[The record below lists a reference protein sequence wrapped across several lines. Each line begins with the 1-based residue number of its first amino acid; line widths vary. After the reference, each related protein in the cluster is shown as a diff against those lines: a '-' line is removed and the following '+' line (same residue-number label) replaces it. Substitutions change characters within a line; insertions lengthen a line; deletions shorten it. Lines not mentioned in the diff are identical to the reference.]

1 MQFIVVKEN
10 AINRMFYAVF
20 YVYFVQSM
28 KNTYSEFQMS
38 PSHQCAFYHLLCL
51 LDLFSVARKL
61 VKIAFQNSS
70 KLRMNKNK
78 IEREKPG
85 GDNGLAKIPLANKQL
100 CKQMVQLN
108 NMHTDVHSS
117 LQLFPEKVDEHASIE
132 ESRENITETLTSR
145 RTCKR
150 TDKPPHS
157 YIALIVMAI
166 ENRPTKRA
174 TLSEIYQFLQE
185 RFECFRGTYQGWK
198 NSVRHNLS
206 LNDCFVK
213 LPKVAGRSA
222 KGHYWAIDPAAA
234 ACQFCFEDGFIKRRP
249 KKVKRTK
256 ECSRIDEAH
265 FQRHSAQEANNW
277 TQNVDLQLQMGNDKA
292 SANAALLAAPTRSPI
307 VHYGQTGGYWMSQW
321 VHTPNGYQ
329 AAPPMQDEFSQTQQ
343 YMCTQQHPYETASVA
358 TNGQTFFDGA
368 YQTIGSFDVQ

>member
-1 MQFIVVKEN
+1 
-10 AINRMFYAVF
+10 MFYVVF

-28 KNTYSEFQMS
+28 KNCYFEFQMS
-38 PSHQCAFYHLLCL
+38 LFDKCAYYYLFYCL
-51 LDLFSVARKL
+51 IYSQTMRIRIL
-61 VKIAFQNSS
+61 VK
-70 KLRMNKNK
+70 M
-78 IEREKPG
+78 EREKPN
-85 GDNGLAKIPLANKQL
+85 GDNGLTKIPLANKQL
-100 CKQMVQLN
+100 MVDAAGVELSNIHTDIHSSVQLF
-108 NMHTDVHSS
+108 HK
-117 LQLFPEKVDEHASIE
+117 KVNEHPTVE
-132 ESRENITETLTSR
+132 ESRDNITSR

-174 TLSEIYQFLQE
+174 TLAEIYQFLQE

-249 KKVKRTK
+249 KKLKRTR
-256 ECSRIDEAH
+256 ECSKVDEAH
-265 FQRHSAQEANNW
+265 FQRHSVAEVNNW
-277 TQNVDLQLQMGNDKA
+277 TQNVDLQLQMVNDKT
-292 SANAALLAAPTRSPI
+292 SSNAPLLTTPTRSPI

-329 AAPPMQDEFSQTQQ
+329 TAPPMQDDFSQTQQ
-343 YMCTQQHPYETASVA
+343 YMCTQQHPYETASVT